1 MGLSFQ
7 TCLFFFQPVRIYPQA
22 EITLIVLRKT
32 HRSCEDLP
40 NLFQM
45 YLYITCPYKPIRQIT
60 RIVGR
65 ERGGCFAFRVS
76 TDFSFKQNF
85 QNTADDALTNQTNAP
100 PLFFPLGSCHRR
112 HRSYPTSAF
121 VSKTPLRTIVQAH
134 LPSFDRLRPCA
145 PRGL

>member
-1 MGLSFQ
+1 MFIEHLSWLDHF
-7 TCLFFFQPVRIYPQA
+7 TKEKENGFVISNLSFFFQPVRIYPQA

-112 HRSYPTSAF
+112 HRSYGQKRYMKFLKP
-121 VSKTPLRTIVQAH
+121 H
-134 LPSFDRLRPCA
+134 
-145 PRGL
+145 